1 MRVVA
6 VRVEAKVEEADALA
20 TQVFE
25 ESLMPLVIPTVAAA
39 SISADLTHE
48 KSRAA
53 LRDMPKEPLPR
64 CGHVRRKVGGR
75 MLRRSSTRPEEK

>member
-53 LRDMPKEPLPR
+53 LRDMPKEPLPPAPQP
-64 CGHVRRKVGGR
+64 
-75 MLRRSSTRPEEK
+75 TRNACIVHALCEPLLS